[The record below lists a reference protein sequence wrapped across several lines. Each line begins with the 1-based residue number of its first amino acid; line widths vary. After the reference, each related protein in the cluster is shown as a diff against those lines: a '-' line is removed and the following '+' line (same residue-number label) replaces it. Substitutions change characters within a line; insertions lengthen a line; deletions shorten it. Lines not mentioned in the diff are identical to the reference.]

1 MPTKKTPKK
10 STTKS
15 GDKYNYTELDKVS
28 SSSVESSNFYGVI
41 VDASFPYKKTIKSK
55 AGVSDQMF
63 ICTMKIIDPSQ
74 FTQQKGW
81 KYSQLV
87 IYATKLEDLPFV
99 HRLGDIIRVHR
110 ADMKF
115 YNQKRQFNVN
125 MLYKGSWALYSTDK
139 QSPLGQTTSDTPYAF
154 SGHRVTQERQD
165 ASILST
171 LKSWANMTFK
181 NVDVCGKVDQK
192 TISLKEAEKKKSV
205 DFDVVAKITQIFEL
219 DDYTNEIKLR
229 DMSGA
234 TYYVLAL
241 KVKFPHL
248 KTGAVIKVRSATYDS
263 TTGKK

>member
-1 MPTKKTPKK
+1 MNSKKK
-10 STTKS
+10 SR
-15 GDKYNYTELDKVS
+15 LDVLC
-28 SSSVESSNFYGVI
+28 SN
-41 VDASFPYKKTIKSK
+41 
-55 AGVSDQMF
+55 QMF

-192 TISLKEAEKKKSV
+192 TISLKEAEKKKSG
-205 DFDVVAKITQIFEL
+205 DFDVVAKITQMFEL